1 LSCFRGFILDQKDHA
16 VTETTPTPVQPEAA
30 LSTELATELSTTSGE
45 PTKALTAED
54 QQQLDEIVAQIDI
67 TDPVLSIAYG
77 AKTMNAMSRF
87 SESMMQEVRAKDA
100 GEIGQQLTTMLS
112 KVKSIDL
119 TVFEQKKGLLES
131 LPLIG
136 KMFSKLERTLMEY
149 QTLAQQVDTISN
161 KLQDTIVELLRNI
174 ATLEQLFIRNS
185 EYFKQISLHIIA
197 GKKKI
202 EQIQASD
209 LPQAQ
214 AKAEQSGDA
223 MDAQLVRD
231 LVNGIQRFERRL
243 HDLLLSRTF
252 AIQTAPQIRLMQNN
266 SQSLAEKIQSS
277 ILTTIPIWK
286 SQIVLALSLNSQ
298 RQAAKLQKDV
308 ADTTNEM
315 LRRNAEMLEL
325 GSIETATEVERSII
339 DIDTL
344 RDVQNRLLNTLE
356 ETLSIASNARQ
367 RRVEVE
373 KELGGMEQELRM
385 KLASIAAGQNAQ
397 AKVVG

>member
-1 LSCFRGFILDQKDHA
+1 M
-16 VTETTPTPVQPEAA
+16 TETTPTPVQPETA
-30 LSTELATELSTTSGE
+30 LSTELATDLSTTSGE

-202 EQIQASD
+202 EQIQATD

-367 RRVEVE
+367 RRAEVE
-373 KELGGMEQELRM
+373 KELGGMEQELRT

>member
-1 LSCFRGFILDQKDHA
+1 M
-16 VTETTPTPVQPEAA
+16 TETTPTPVQPEAM
-30 LSTELATELSTTSGE
+30 LSTELATDLSTTSGE

-54 QQQLDEIVAQIDI
+54 QLQLDEIVAQIDI

-202 EQIQASD
+202 EQIQATD

-367 RRVEVE
+367 RRAEVE
-373 KELGGMEQELRM
+373 KELGGMEQELRT

>member
-1 LSCFRGFILDQKDHA
+1 M
-16 VTETTPTPVQPEAA
+16 TETTPTPVQPEAA

-100 GEIGQQLTTMLS
+100 GEIGQQLTTMLG

-315 LRRNAEMLEL
+315 LRRNAKMLEL

>member
-1 LSCFRGFILDQKDHA
+1 M
-16 VTETTPTPVQPEAA
+16 TETTPTPVQPEAT
-30 LSTELATELSTTSGE
+30 LSTELATDLSTTSGE

-202 EQIQASD
+202 EQIQAID

-367 RRVEVE
+367 RRAEVE
-373 KELGGMEQELRM
+373 KELGGMEQELRT

>member
-1 LSCFRGFILDQKDHA
+1 M
-16 VTETTPTPVQPEAA
+16 TETTPTPVQPEAV
-30 LSTELATELSTTSGE
+30 LSTELATDLSTTSGE
-45 PTKALTAED
+45 PTKTLTAED

-202 EQIQASD
+202 EQIQATD

-367 RRVEVE
+367 RRAEVE
-373 KELGGMEQELRM
+373 KELGGMEQELRT

>member
-1 LSCFRGFILDQKDHA
+1 M
-16 VTETTPTPVQPEAA
+16 TETTPTPVKSEAV
-30 LSTELATELSTTSGE
+30 LSTELATDLSTISGE

-100 GEIGQQLTTMLS
+100 GEIGQQLTTMLG

-202 EQIQASD
+202 EQIQTTD

-231 LVNGIQRFERRL
+231 LVNGILRFERRL

-325 GSIETATEVERSII
+325 GSIATATEVERSII

-356 ETLSIASNARQ
+356 ETLSIASDARQ
-367 RRVEVE
+367 RRAEVE
-373 KELGGMEQELRM
+373 KELGGMEQELRT

>member
-1 LSCFRGFILDQKDHA
+1 
-16 VTETTPTPVQPEAA
+16 VTETTPTSVQPEAA
-30 LSTELATELSTTSGE
+30 LSTELATDLSSTSGE

-202 EQIQASD
+202 EQIQTTD

-315 LRRNAEMLEL
+315 LRRNAEMLEM

-367 RRVEVE
+367 RRAEVE
-373 KELGGMEQELRM
+373 KELGGMEQELRT

>member
-1 LSCFRGFILDQKDHA
+1 M
-16 VTETTPTPVQPEAA
+16 TETTPTPIQPEAT
-30 LSTELATELSTTSGE
+30 LSTELATDLSTTSGE
-45 PTKALTAED
+45 PTKALSAQD

-202 EQIQASD
+202 EQIQATD

-298 RQAAKLQKDV
+298 HQAAKLQKDV

-367 RRVEVE
+367 RRAEVE
-373 KELGGMEQELRM
+373 KELGGMEQELRT

-397 AKVVG
+397 AKVVS

>member
-1 LSCFRGFILDQKDHA
+1 M
-16 VTETTPTPVQPEAA
+16 TETTPTPVQPEAA

-100 GEIGQQLTTMLS
+100 GEIGQQLTTMLG

-119 TVFEQKKGLLES
+119 TIFEQKKGLLES

-367 RRVEVE
+367 RRAEVE

>member
-1 LSCFRGFILDQKDHA
+1 M
-16 VTETTPTPVQPEAA
+16 TETTPTPVQPEAT
-30 LSTELATELSTTSGE
+30 LSTELATDLSTTSGE
-45 PTKALTAED
+45 PTKALSAQD

-202 EQIQASD
+202 EQIQATD

-315 LRRNAEMLEL
+315 LRRNAEMLEM

-367 RRVEVE
+367 RRAEVE
-373 KELGGMEQELRM
+373 KELGGMEQELRT